1 MMKGFG
7 VVVVPRMVS
16 VEVKI
21 VNILLKLKIKKMEL
35 KESKS
40 KKHFYTSVLK
50 SVLRFGACYFL
61 FNEQFGNSA
70 ITFGLAEIL
79 GIIEEL

>member
-1 MMKGFG
+1 
-7 VVVVPRMVS
+7 
-16 VEVKI
+16 
-21 VNILLKLKIKKMEL
+21 MEL

-40 KKHFYTSVLK
+40 KKHFYTSVIK